1 MAAAMPLIAPLRAA
15 LALGAAV
22 AAAGLSA
29 PTPATAAALVVARAP
44 GVGSAEPAELLGDA
58 GVRHDRDLPLAGVER
73 VQVTDG
79 TAGQALA
86 ELRADPRVT
95 WAEVDHE
102 VRALDADPLLR
113 APWALADIGA
123 PAPWPPVDGFGQ
135 PGATGRTGGDAQPS
149 PPP

>member
-29 PTPATAAALVVARAP
+29 PTPATAAALVVVRAP
-44 GVGSAEPAELLGDA
+44 GVGSAEHAELLGDA

-79 TAGQALA
+79 TAGQAPA
-86 ELRADPRVT
+86 ALRADPPGAR
-95 WAEVDHE
+95 AGGGHE
-102 VRALDADPLLR
+102 GRAPGAAPPPR
-113 APWALADIGA
+113 APWALAD
-123 PAPWPPVDGFGQ
+123 
-135 PGATGRTGGDAQPS
+135 PGAPS
-149 PPP
+149 PPPPAAGSRPPVATRA

>member
-44 GVGSAEPAELLGDA
+44 GVGSAEHAELLGDA

-79 TAGQALA
+79 TAGEAPAQRRPLPPGG
-86 ELRADPRVT
+86 RAGGRPPGPPPGAAPPPR
-95 WAEVDHE
+95 AP
-102 VRALDADPLLR
+102 RAL
-113 APWALADIGA
+113 
-123 PAPWPPVDGFGQ
+123 
-135 PGATGRTGGDAQPS
+135 
-149 PPP
+149 PPPR